1 MIKAIQ
7 TVAFVIAVMGVSG
20 AIDHLFVQ
28 PFLSQVLNFFNR
40 VVIPGIPFLEGY
52 ELYANLFIAVLAVTI
67 LIVSDRLDPNRS
79 DK

>member
-7 TVAFVIAVMGVSG
+7 TVAFVVAVMGVSG

-40 VVIPGIPFLEGY
+40 FVIPGIPFLEGY
-52 ELYANLFIAVLAVTI
+52 ELYANLFIAALAVTV